1 MDGEREA
8 GVCVGGDGEAGVR
21 EANSRYNSSHSH
33 ASHKLLAKKERGKEG
48 MSERERLSEREKAE
62 QPLHAPLPSPSLM
75 AWRCFVHSANKLAIS
90 QRVMLDE

>member
-1 MDGEREA
+1 MDGERKA

-62 QPLHAPLPSPSLM
+62 QPLHAPPTLTLPDGM
-75 AWRCFVHSANKLAIS
+75 AVFCTLG
-90 QRVMLDE
+90 E

>member
-1 MDGEREA
+1 MVSEKR
-8 GVCVGGDGEAGVR
+8 VCVLGGMGRQGSEKRTVGITVHTHTHHTKR
-21 EANSRYNSSHSH
+21 
-33 ASHKLLAKKERGKEG
+33 ERGKEG